1 MSGIYTD
8 EEIEI
13 LQQTIIN
20 NIINNCLYCSKIPK
34 VICKKKIPTSWCAC
48 IDTNHCDKCSDTNY
62 CCPKQNSSE
71 KIKITFT
78 EDDKLFLIENLKTYK
93 IIGYKIV
100 FKSALEYSYSYA
112 TRTRTKIYIHYINI
126 HGDVYVNNIIPNSD
140 EYYTTFGV
148 CDIIDYPFYIYQ
160 QLITTK
166 EDKHSFNN
174 NYYTTKNLSAKN
186 NLQRRFIY
194 DKYNYIYGTL
204 KYIKKSFI
212 LPKYLLN
219 IILESNYIDYN
230 DYIDIH
236 SMDNVNYKDVN
247 YGKYYNQTDDNKK
260 KHAIKNLNYK
270 NNIYIKFMKYIINK
284 NNKQYNSLFY
294 NIDDLEKIDDIDTIH
309 KKEIDEYY
317 DNIDQEKLK
326 QEELDRIS
334 KEKQDKID
342 KMQAELDKISKQ
354 DELDK
359 KLKDKQDELDRINQ
373 INTEKKEKLKN
384 ILDELDNIYK
394 QDELDKIIKTKQDEL
409 NILTKENKEKF
420 DRIDKEKKDEIKRI
434 AKETQERII
443 KEKQD
448 ELDKITRGNI
458 TIENNNLIIENNKY
472 SEINLCELLPYKTK
486 KICDET
492 GKIKNVRYTE
502 ITHITFIN
510 CQFTNISKYFTGI
523 THLIIK
529 KCPNFKNISRYL
541 KDEIKFLQINNEI
554 LIDEQDDDDEDEDE
568 YEYEY
573 EYEDIEDDDNDN
585 ATMSL

>member
-1 MSGIYTD
+1 MTGIYTD

-13 LQQTIIN
+13 LQQKIIDD
-20 NIINNCLYCSKIPK
+20 IFINCLYCNSNKPK
-34 VICKKKIPTSWCAC
+34 VICKKTTPTSWCAC
-48 IDTNHCDKCSDTNY
+48 IDTYYCDKCSDTNY
-62 CCPKQNSSE
+62 CCPSQKSSE
-71 KIKITFT
+71 KITFT

-93 IIGYKIV
+93 IIGFKIV
-100 FKSALEYSYSYA
+100 FKNAMEYSNCSQNYSN
-112 TRTRTKIYIHYINI
+112 RTKIYIHYINI
-126 HGDVYVNNIIPNSD
+126 HGDIYGNNIIPNIH
-140 EYYTTFGV
+140 EYYKLGIR
-148 CDIIDYPFYIYQ
+148 DIIDYPFYIYQ
-160 QLITTK
+160 ELITTT
-166 EDKHSFNN
+166 ENRYSSNN
-174 NYYTTKNLSAKN
+174 SYYTTKNLSAKH

-204 KYIKKSFI
+204 RYIKKSFI

-219 IILESNYIDYN
+219 IILGSNYIDY
-230 DYIDIH
+230 IDINK
-236 SMDNVNYKDVN
+236 SNM
-247 YGKYYNQTDDNKK
+247 NQTDIKYQK
-260 KHAIKNLNYK
+260 ISIKNLNYK
-270 NNIYIKFMKYIINK
+270 NNIYIKFMKYIINNTDK
-284 NNKQYNSLFY
+284 KYNSLFY

-317 DNIDQEKLK
+317 DNIDQEKVKQEELDRIAK
-326 QEELDRIS
+326 ETQEELDRIS

-420 DRIDKEKKDEIKRI
+420 DKINKEKKDEINRI
-434 AKETQERII
+434 AKETHDRII

-448 ELDKITRGNI
+448 ELDKIIRGNI

-486 KICDET
+486 KICDEY

-554 LIDEQDDDDEDEDE
+554 LIDEQDNDD
-568 YEYEY
+568 EY